1 MSGIELSSDKVVLE
15 AFAAGATQGLSDH
28 LHTEK
33 QVLYALGWWIVA
45 IRLGDNAFLVRADSY
60 SATTNRFT
68 AEFAALLRSEG
79 LTAVERDPPLADMV
93 TLQAASLI
101 GASWEV
107 WATDRDQA
115 QEAFRPWAEGKQLAV
130 YGEHPAEVLEESV
143 QSRLE
148 VARRVLDE
156 QPASD
161 LPPPRVALID
171 LEATLVDQLKA
182 AMPSCEVIP
191 VSTQTTTCAEVP
203 FLAPAVA
210 VVNVDQAG
218 QEAVLELRAGCGR
231 FLPIV
236 ALSKEGVG
244 GVLGADTV
252 ISGPFT
258 VEALVAAL
266 RDYLPS
272 R

>member
-1 MSGIELSSDKVVLE
+1 MSAIELSEKVVLE
-15 AFAAGATQGLSDH
+15 AFAAGATQGLSER
-28 LHTEK
+28 LHIEK
-33 QVLYALGWWIVA
+33 QVLYAFGWWILA

-60 SATTNRFT
+60 LATTDRFE
-68 AEFAALLRSEG
+68 AQFQALLRSEG

-93 TLQAASLI
+93 TLQAASLV

-107 WATDRDQA
+107 WAPSAKDA
-115 QEAFRPWAEGKQLAV
+115 QEAFRPWAEGKQPAV
-130 YGEHPAEVLEESV
+130 YGESPAEVLEESV

-161 LPPPRVALID
+161 LPAPRVAVID
-171 LEATLVDQLKA
+171 LEATLVDQLEA
-182 AMPSCEVIP
+182 AMPGCEVIP
-191 VSTQTTTCAEVP
+191 VCTQTTTCAEVP

-210 VVNVDQAG
+210 VVNVDRAG

-236 ALSKEGVG
+236 ALSKEGAG

-252 ISGPFT
+252 ISSPFT
-258 VEALVAAL
+258 LEALVAAV